1 MATKSEQKFVVK
13 KVKAGRGEN
22 AKSFYMEVGRLTIR
36 ETDKGIS
43 GTLYLHHLD
52 GDFTR
57 GPLELPRGG
66 LPRRGRALGERGR
79 VGGLPRVRG
88 ADRGGRP

>member
-52 GDFTR
+52 GDFAVFPVEKKPDAEAVYEVAR
-57 GPLELPRGG
+57 LA
-66 LPRRGRALGERGR
+66 RGRSESAC
-79 VGGLPRVRG
+79 
-88 ADRGGRP
+88 RPA